1 MNGYSAHEL
10 QEEFL
15 KVIHT
20 GQEAAV
26 EAVRTWVET
35 LKAVTPTVPSVRLP
49 LAGRLPTPQDV
60 VTGAY
65 DFAEKLL
72 ASQRQF
78 AEELVKATAPLMP
91 GNGDGT
97 DAGQEPDEAAA

>member
-1 MNGYSAHEL
+1 MATNSIQEL

-15 KVIHT
+15 NTIRK
-20 GQEAAV
+20 GQETWV
-26 EAVRTWVET
+26 EAIRTWVET
-35 LKAVTPTVPSVRLP
+35 VQSMTPSVPSMEVP
-49 LAGRLPTPQDV
+49 LADKLPGPEEV

-78 AEELVKATAPLMP
+78 AEEWVKATAPLVP
-91 GNGDGT
+91 GRGEQK
-97 DAGQEPDEAAA
+97 AEPSLG